1 MIHSDLLSS
10 LNWSRLGGCDSRLF
24 YIIYITLLTFAQYN
38 VEKHAQGFEF
48 EFVVLNFGLDFLT
61 VTPGIRVQQEKGDQT
76 RVASLETAV
85 KENTDYIVLGREISQ
100 AENIGKMIN
109 KLESYII

>member
-1 MIHSDLLSS
+1 
-10 LNWSRLGGCDSRLF
+10 
-24 YIIYITLLTFAQYN
+24 
-38 VEKHAQGFEF
+38 
-48 EFVVLNFGLDFLT
+48 
-61 VTPGIRVQQEKGDQT
+61 VQQEKGDQT

>member
-1 MIHSDLLSS
+1 M
-10 LNWSRLGGCDSRLF
+10 
-24 YIIYITLLTFAQYN
+24 
-38 VEKHAQGFEF
+38 
-48 EFVVLNFGLDFLT
+48 
-61 VTPGIRVQQEKGDQT
+61 QQKKGDQT

-100 AENIGKMIN
+100 ADNIGKMIN